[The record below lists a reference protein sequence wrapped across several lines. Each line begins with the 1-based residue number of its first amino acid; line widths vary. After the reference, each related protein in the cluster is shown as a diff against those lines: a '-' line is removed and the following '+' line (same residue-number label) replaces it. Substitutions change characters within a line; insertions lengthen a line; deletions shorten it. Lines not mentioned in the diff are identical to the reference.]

1 MKCPFPSRQVSES
14 INALRRMRLAA
25 RARIEW
31 ESDALLVLLAR
42 ARQVAGRDAE
52 VETAIRSTDELVATI
67 QSDLI
72 AARM

>member
-1 MKCPFPSRQVSES
+1 MP
-14 INALRRMRLAA
+14 LLA

-52 VETAIRSTDELVATI
+52 VEAAIRGTGELVATI

>member
-1 MKCPFPSRQVSES
+1 MP
-14 INALRRMRLAA
+14 LLA

-52 VETAIRSTDELVATI
+52 VEAAIRSTEELVATI

-72 AARM
+72 AARR